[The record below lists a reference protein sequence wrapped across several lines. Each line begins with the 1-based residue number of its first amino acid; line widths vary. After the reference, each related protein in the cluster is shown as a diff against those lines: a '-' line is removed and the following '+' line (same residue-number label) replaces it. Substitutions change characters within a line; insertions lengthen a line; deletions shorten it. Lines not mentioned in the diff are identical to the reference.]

1 MRLSR
6 NNLPI
11 LTYHAIE
18 GADSPVSTHLGH
30 FAETMARLIEAGFV
44 GIDLTEWIAR
54 GRPAVTRGFAVTF
67 DDGLRS
73 ILPGIEILQR
83 LGIPATVFLVT
94 DHVGLEN
101 DWPGQPSWVPRAA
114 TLDWSDV
121 AELSRRGV
129 VFGSHSR
136 THRRLDRA
144 AIETVER
151 ELRGSSDAIE
161 TRLGKPCRLFA
172 YPYGASTRAVRG
184 RSRLFDAAFGTRQ
197 ALASSRDDL
206 FNLPRIDA
214 CYLRWPRVL
223 DRLVEGRLGPWL
235 AGREA
240 MRSARRVAVSFAAS
254 GLW

>member
-1 MRLSR
+1 MSR
-6 NNLPI
+6 DSLPI
-11 LTYHAIE
+11 LTYHALD
-18 GADSPVSTHLGH
+18 GADSPVSTHPAL
-30 FAETMARLIEAGFV
+30 FAETLARLVEAGFV
-44 GIDLTEWIAR
+44 GVDLSEWIAR
-54 GRPAVTRGFAVTF
+54 GRPAVNRGFAVTF

-73 ILPGIEILQR
+73 ILPGIEVLER
-83 LGIPATVFLVT
+83 LGIPSTVFLVT
-94 DHVGLEN
+94 DHVGREN

-114 TLDWSDV
+114 TLDWSEV

-129 VFGSHSR
+129 AFGSHSR

-144 AIETVER
+144 PIESVER

-161 TRLGKPCRLFA
+161 ARLGKPCRLFA

-197 ALASSRDDL
+197 ALASSRDDV

-214 CYLRWPRVL
+214 FYLSSRRVL

-240 MRSARRVAVSFAAS
+240 MRSARRAATSFAAS

>member
-1 MRLSR
+1 LNR
-6 NNLPI
+6 NGLPI
-11 LTYHAIE
+11 LTYHAID
-18 GADSPVSTHLGH
+18 GADSPISTHPAL
-30 FAETMARLIEAGFV
+30 FAETVARLIEAGFV
-44 GIDLTEWIAR
+44 GVDLTEWLAR

-73 ILPGIEILQR
+73 ILPGLEVLHR
-83 LGIPATVFLVT
+83 LGLPATVFLVT
-94 DHVGLEN
+94 DHVGREN

-114 TLDWSDV
+114 TLDWSEV
-121 AELSRRGV
+121 AALSRRGV
-129 VFGSHSR
+129 AFGSHSR
-136 THRRLDRA
+136 SHRQLDRA

-197 ALASSRDDL
+197 ALACSRDDL
-206 FNLPRIDA
+206 FNLPRVDA
-214 CYLRWPRVL
+214 CYLRSPRVV
-223 DRLVEGRLGPWL
+223 DRLLEGRLGPWL
-235 AGREA
+235 AAREA
-240 MRSARRVAVSFAAS
+240 MRSARRAAASFAAS